1 LIQALLKDLKLWQC
15 SDWEIYSISRLV
27 GIVTEND
34 SVWII
39 YSHPRGQQI
48 VSTYR

>member
-15 SDWEIYSISRLV
+15 SDWEIYSISRL
-27 GIVTEND
+27 ND

-39 YSHPRGQQI
+39 YSQPHGQQI
-48 VSTYR
+48 GSTYC